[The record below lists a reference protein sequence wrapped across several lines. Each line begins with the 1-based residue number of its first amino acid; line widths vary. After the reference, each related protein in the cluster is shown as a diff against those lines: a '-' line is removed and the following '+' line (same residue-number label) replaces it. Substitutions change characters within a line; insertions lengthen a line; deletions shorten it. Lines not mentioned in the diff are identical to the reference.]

1 MRIPRFLALL
11 SIATLVL
18 CAASFA
24 DTSFD
29 FSTKGVGDL
38 GSAVETFTGAGGG
51 SITLWGFSATG
62 VSTTGNVNLWFKNDG
77 GDETGLGLKN
87 DTVDHEIMG
96 TSFIQFTALGITSV
110 AIGSVQSGESFQLYG
125 SNTLGTLGT
134 AIGSLGTA
142 DGTVSLPPIDGGFK
156 YVSVFSPA
164 GNVLL
169 DNATFIPAVPEPSTT
184 AFILTLGLV
193 GLFEVGRRK
202 LRA

>member
-11 SIATLVL
+11 SLATLIL

-24 DTSFD
+24 DSSFD
-29 FSTKGVGDL
+29 FSTKGTGDL

-62 VSTTGNVNLWFKNDG
+62 VSTTGDVHLWFKNG
-77 GDETGLGLKN
+77 TGDENGLGLAN
-87 DTVDHEIMG
+87 DTVDNEIKG
-96 TSFIQFTALGITSV
+96 NSFIQFTALGITSV
-110 AIGSVQSGESFQLYG
+110 TIGSVQGGESFQLYG
-125 SNTLGTLGT
+125 SNVLGTLGS

-142 DGTVSLPPIDGGFK
+142 DATVSLPAIDGGFK

-169 DNATFIPAVPEPSTT
+169 DNATYIPAVPEPSTT
-184 AFILTLGLV
+184 AFIMTLGLV

-202 LRA
+202 LMV